1 MPAGLRCRSTMNE
14 ILKYYSLPFT
24 SGTLHLYRYQTKQQK
39 FYFAIRYSELT
50 AALTS
55 RWCFFA
61 QILFNF
67 FKGATRGFWQEE
79 QYEQQREHGD
89 AGENKKRVAGA

>member
-1 MPAGLRCRSTMNE
+1 MTATIE
-14 ILKYYSLPFT
+14 
-24 SGTLHLYRYQTKQQK
+24 LHRHQTKQQQ
-39 FYFAIRYSELT
+39 FYFTIRYLEFT

-55 RWCFFA
+55 CWCFFT
-61 QILFNF
+61 QILFNL